1 MPRIS
6 VLCLTPGFMVH
17 LEILVRNKRLFDI
30 TSLIKKEVNFRNLR
44 DLFARIVPGLVTSLS
59 KNIH

>member
-17 LEILVRNKRLFDI
+17 WEILVRNKRLFDI
-30 TSLIKKEVNFRNLR
+30 TSFIKKKEVNFRNLR
-44 DLFARIVPGLVTSLS
+44 DL
-59 KNIH
+59 